1 MSGRPACSQC
11 VGELAASVTVPGVV
25 EMVTVVMPVRF
36 VPQCSERAVASEC
49 CLGHNVT
56 QRCSS
61 PASTTIDNRAAGFKH
76 SLLPVDVDVC
86 VSVSLRLNVS

>member
-1 MSGRPACSQC
+1 MSGRPAYSQY

-25 EMVTVVMPVRF
+25 EMVTVVVPVERF

-49 CLGHNVT
+49 CCLGHNVT

-61 PASTTIDNRAAGFKH
+61 PAKT
-76 SLLPVDVDVC
+76 V
-86 VSVSLRLNVS
+86 